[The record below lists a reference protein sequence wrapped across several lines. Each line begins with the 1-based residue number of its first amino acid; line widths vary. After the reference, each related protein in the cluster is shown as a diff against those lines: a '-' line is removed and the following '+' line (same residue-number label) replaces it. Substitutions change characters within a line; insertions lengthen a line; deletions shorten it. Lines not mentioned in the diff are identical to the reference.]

1 MAETQGMRF
10 GGGTPRG
17 EHHLAGKNPFDDE
30 DDMHGQYWP
39 TPTTPAF
46 GFGYDHEYEHDHH
59 AKKSVLGKAR
69 ARRRKL
75 DTPWG
80 VSLDE
85 DDDDEEDPEYHG
97 APMYESEMAP
107 EMYKKA
113 EPTYCSK
120 TYTTSNWNKESEMKE
135 ANDIRK
141 EPKLHHLNSLKKTS
155 TAVPLVTDKHSLSD
169 KPMNSVRGMNN
180 PNNKTMSEMVTEI
193 LVPAYNIITEA
204 TYNIASKIQDA
215 GPRYEAG
222 AKQMWDKGIAVK
234 EYLVHKLEPGED
246 DRALCEVI
254 TEAVSPRS
262 DGRNQ
267 AEEKGSFV
275 EKMRVAASSL
285 HGQEES
291 QGSPIR
297 SLQILTQKKL
307 KLVEGNSERIPTDVF
322 RL

>member
-1 MAETQGMRF
+1 
-10 GGGTPRG
+10 
-17 EHHLAGKNPFDDE
+17 
-30 DDMHGQYWP
+30 
-39 TPTTPAF
+39 
-46 GFGYDHEYEHDHH
+46 
-59 AKKSVLGKAR
+59 
-69 ARRRKL
+69 
-75 DTPWG
+75 
-80 VSLDE
+80 
-85 DDDDEEDPEYHG
+85 
-97 APMYESEMAP
+97 
-107 EMYKKA
+107 
-113 EPTYCSK
+113 
-120 TYTTSNWNKESEMKE
+120 
-135 ANDIRK
+135 
-141 EPKLHHLNSLKKTS
+141 
-155 TAVPLVTDKHSLSD
+155 
-169 KPMNSVRGMNN
+169 MNSVRGMNN

-262 DGRNQ
+262 DGCNQ

-291 QGSPIR
+291 QGSPIPVSTNPYTEGEKEVQASAPR
-297 SLQILTQKKL
+297 HSWPEVVGLTTEEAEKRIRQDKPDARFQVVPPDHFVTMDYDTGRVRIFIDSSGKVA
-307 KLVEGNSERIPTDVF
+307 KTPLVG
-322 RL
+322 